1 MCVYSK
7 IFIKAVGYLEW
18 GTKMYIFILF
28 WWIICCVDS
37 ANINDC
43 SVESTKVSRFF
54 TYNNLIK
61 GILSRDFV
69 DRQMNL
75 IGRNQVINIS
85 TVFLFFFKVTFLFNI
100 Y

>member
-1 MCVYSK
+1 
-7 IFIKAVGYLEW
+7 
-18 GTKMYIFILF
+18 MYIFILF
-28 WWIICCVDS
+28 WWISCCVDG
-37 ANINDC
+37 AKENDC

-61 GILSRDFV
+61 GILLRDFV

-75 IGRNQVINIS
+75 IGRLQVTNIS
-85 TVFLFFFKVTFLFNI
+85 TVFFFSLNLRFYSTF